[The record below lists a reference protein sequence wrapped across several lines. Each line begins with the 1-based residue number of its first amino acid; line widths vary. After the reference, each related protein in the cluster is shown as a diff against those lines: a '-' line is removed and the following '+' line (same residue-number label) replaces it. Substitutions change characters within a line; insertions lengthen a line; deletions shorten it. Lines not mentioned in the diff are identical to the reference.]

1 MQLAAISSVSSH
13 VANKRT
19 LASSPHPREQQPA
32 TEAYLHEMGEKVTFL
47 KSRFLGHFS
56 VFQT

>member
-1 MQLAAISSVSSH
+1 MQLAAISSSH
-13 VANKRT
+13 VENKRT
-19 LASSPHPREQQPA
+19 LASSLHPREQQPA
-32 TEAYLHEMGEKVTFL
+32 TEAHLHEMGEKVTFL